1 MKDMVIKKFKL
12 NELNP
17 AKYNPRK
24 KLKPGDKEFKKLED
38 SIKNFGYVELI
49 VVNAANN
56 NTVISGHQRLSV
68 LKHMGETEAECVV
81 VELSE
86 YEEKALNIAMN
97 KVAGAWDEHL
107 LAELLEDIANS
118 GEMDVAFTG
127 FDPPEIG
134 ELFNKLHDKNVKED
148 NFDIDSELKQP
159 CFSKPGDLWLIGKHR
174 VICGDSTGE
183 EVYTRLMDGQKANLV
198 LTDPPYGVDVEETAG
213 KIQNDNLPD
222 AEFYDFLLSAFRC
235 MHANLADD
243 GSIYVWHADTKGL
256 IFRKAYED
264 AGFYLSGCCIWK
276 KNALVLGRS
285 PYQWIHEPC
294 QPAGTMVWT
303 PDGPVPIETIH
314 DGDRVVSFNVH
325 TGMVTG
331 YRDGVPVKTASRPY
345 SGNLY
350 GVGVDGKQTWATDN
364 HQFSVHFNPDTA
376 ETWCTYL
383 MVNEKGWWR
392 VGICRTYDARGFG
405 LKHRVNQENASAAWL
420 IDTFHSQAEAQMGEQ
435 LLATKYGIPYT
446 HWTIERGT
454 QRTDTQR
461 TEENVGWLYR
471 QIDLKKMEAS
481 AKELL
486 RDYGRSIDYPLVT
499 KETGKN
505 KFSRRVT
512 ARINACNLIPNLM
525 MVPVPYEH
533 WEGTRTFEYRP
544 IEKVDVKPYDGI
556 VYSLQVEKFGHYIA
570 DGIVTHNCLFGWKK
584 GGRHQWYADRKQVTV
599 WEYDKP
605 KSSPDHPTTKPVTL
619 MAYPMKNSTMTNG
632 IVLDPFLGSGSTLIA
647 CMETDRICRG
657 IELDPKFVDCIV
669 KRAIAHNNG
678 KYDDVFVI
686 RDGQKLRF
694 DEVAAFEPEEAQD
707 E

>member
-1 MKDMVIKKFKL
+1 MKKTA
-12 NELNP
+12 ELKVLPISVLKP
-17 AKYNPRK
+17 AEYNPRK
-24 KLKPGDKEFKKLED
+24 KLKKGDKEYKKILD
-38 SIKNFGYVELI
+38 SIEEFGFADPL
-49 VVNAANN
+49 VVNADM
-56 NTVISGHQRLSV
+56 TIIGGHQRLTV
-68 LKHMGETEAECVV
+68 AQDLGYTEVPCAVV
-81 VELSE
+81 DIDKTR
-86 YEEKALNIAMN
+86 EKALNIALN
-97 KVAGAWDEHL
+97 KITGQWDDHL

-118 GEMDVAFTG
+118 GDFDIGKTG

-159 CFSKPGDLWLIGKHR
+159 VFSRPGDLWLIGKHR

-235 MHANLADD
+235 MQANLADD

-294 QPAGTMVWT
+294 
-303 PDGPVPIETIH
+303 
-314 DGDRVVSFNVH
+314 
-325 TGMVTG
+325 
-331 YRDGVPVKTASRPY
+331 
-345 SGNLY
+345 
-350 GVGVDGKQTWATDN
+350 
-364 HQFSVHFNPDTA
+364 
-376 ETWCTYL
+376 
-383 MVNEKGWWR
+383 
-392 VGICRTYDARGFG
+392 
-405 LKHRVNQENASAAWL
+405 
-420 IDTFHSQAEAQMGEQ
+420 
-435 LLATKYGIPYT
+435 
-446 HWTIERGT
+446 
-454 QRTDTQR
+454 
-461 TEENVGWLYR
+461 
-471 QIDLKKMEAS
+471 
-481 AKELL
+481 
-486 RDYGRSIDYPLVT
+486 
-499 KETGKN
+499 
-505 KFSRRVT
+505 
-512 ARINACNLIPNLM
+512 
-525 MVPVPYEH
+525 
-533 WEGTRTFEYRP
+533 
-544 IEKVDVKPYDGI
+544 
-556 VYSLQVEKFGHYIA
+556 
-570 DGIVTHNCLFGWKK
+570 LFGWKK
-584 GGRHQWYADRKQVTV
+584 GGKHQWYADRKQVTV

-647 CMETDRICRG
+647 CMETDRVCRG

-669 KRAIAHNNG
+669 KRAIAHNDG

-694 DEVAAFEPEEAQD
+694 DEVAAFEPEELQD

>member
-1 MKDMVIKKFKL
+1 MKKTA
-12 NELNP
+12 ELKVLPISVLKP
-17 AKYNPRK
+17 AEYNPRK
-24 KLKPGDKEFKKLED
+24 KLKKGDREYKKILD
-38 SIKNFGYVELI
+38 SIEEFGFADPL
-49 VVNAANN
+49 VVNADM
-56 NTVISGHQRLSV
+56 TIIGGHQRLTV
-68 LKHMGETEAECVV
+68 AQDLGYTEVPCAVV
-81 VELSE
+81 DIDKTR
-86 YEEKALNIAMN
+86 EKALNIALN
-97 KVAGAWDEHL
+97 KITGQWDDHL

-118 GEMDVAFTG
+118 GDFDIGKTG

-159 CFSKPGDLWLIGKHR
+159 VFSRPGDLWLIGKHR

-235 MHANLADD
+235 MQANLADD

-294 QPAGTMVWT
+294 
-303 PDGPVPIETIH
+303 
-314 DGDRVVSFNVH
+314 
-325 TGMVTG
+325 
-331 YRDGVPVKTASRPY
+331 
-345 SGNLY
+345 
-350 GVGVDGKQTWATDN
+350 
-364 HQFSVHFNPDTA
+364 
-376 ETWCTYL
+376 
-383 MVNEKGWWR
+383 
-392 VGICRTYDARGFG
+392 
-405 LKHRVNQENASAAWL
+405 
-420 IDTFHSQAEAQMGEQ
+420 
-435 LLATKYGIPYT
+435 
-446 HWTIERGT
+446 
-454 QRTDTQR
+454 
-461 TEENVGWLYR
+461 
-471 QIDLKKMEAS
+471 
-481 AKELL
+481 
-486 RDYGRSIDYPLVT
+486 
-499 KETGKN
+499 
-505 KFSRRVT
+505 
-512 ARINACNLIPNLM
+512 
-525 MVPVPYEH
+525 
-533 WEGTRTFEYRP
+533 
-544 IEKVDVKPYDGI
+544 
-556 VYSLQVEKFGHYIA
+556 
-570 DGIVTHNCLFGWKK
+570 LFGWKK
-584 GGRHQWYADRKQVTV
+584 GGKHQWYADRKQVTV

-647 CMETDRICRG
+647 CMEKDRVCRG

-669 KRAIAHNNG
+669 KRAIAHNDG

-694 DEVAAFEPEEAQD
+694 DEVAAFEPEELQD